1 MEKVTID
8 EIKSI
13 MVAWLM
19 PKLPK
24 FLKESCMIMSQ
35 PGFKD
40 SEIRWCIM
48 GPITHNLVIG
58 AHVHKYVD
66 KGDIDIWT
74 GSEGYRNINIHI
86 DNQSWDSPKVVW
98 YSTSDFDCFSKEEM
112 YELYGMIGKYVYNKY
127 HHRRNYENGKEN
139 INEV

>member
-40 SEIRWCIM
+40 SDIRWCILS
-48 GPITHNLVIG
+48 PLTHDLVIG
-58 AHVHKYVD
+58 AYVHKYENI
-66 KGDIDIWT
+66 GDIDIWT
-74 GSEGYRNINIHI
+74 GIFDGYRNVNIRI
-86 DNQSWDSPKVVW
+86 DNQALDGPKVVW
-98 YSTSDFDCFSKEEM
+98 YSTTDFDCFSKEEM
-112 YELYGMIGKYVYNKY
+112 YELYEMIGKYVYNKY
-127 HHRRNYENGKEN
+127 HKHWGEH
-139 INEV
+139 NETET

>member
-24 FLKESCMIMSQ
+24 FLKESCMIISQ
-35 PGFKD
+35 PGTKD
-40 SEIRWCIM
+40 SEIYWCIM
-48 GPITHNLVIG
+48 SPITHNLVIG
-58 AHVHKYVD
+58 AHVHKYTD
-66 KGDIDIWT
+66 IGDIDIWT

-86 DNQSWDSPKVVW
+86 DNHAWNGPKVVL
-98 YSTSDFDCFSKEEM
+98 YSTTDFDCFPCFSKEEI

-127 HHRRNYENGKEN
+127 HKHWGEH
-139 INEV
+139 NETET

>member
-24 FLKESCMIMSQ
+24 FLKESCMIISQ
-35 PGFKD
+35 PGTKD
-40 SEIRWCIM
+40 SEIYWCIM
-48 GPITHNLVIG
+48 SPITHNLVIG
-58 AHVHKYVD
+58 AHVHKYTD
-66 KGDIDIWT
+66 IGDIDIWT

-86 DNQSWDSPKVVW
+86 DNHAWNGPKVVL
-98 YSTSDFDCFSKEEM
+98 YSTTDFDCFPCFSKEEM
-112 YELYGMIGKYVYNKY
+112 YELYGMIGKYIYNKY
-127 HHRRNYENGKEN
+127 HKHWGEH
-139 INEV
+139 NETET

>member
-1 MEKVTID
+1 MKRMEKVTID

-24 FLKESCMIMSQ
+24 FLKESCTIMSQ

-48 GPITHNLVIG
+48 SPITHNLVIG
-58 AHVHKYVD
+58 AHVHKYAD
-66 KGDIDIWT
+66 NGNIDIWT
-74 GSEGYRNINIHI
+74 RSEGYRNINIHI
-86 DNQSWDSPKVVW
+86 DNHSWDGPKVIW

-127 HHRRNYENGKEN
+127 HKHWGEHDET
-139 INEV
+139 ET